1 MTDEIMR
8 SLGQIEG
15 KLGEMSDDQKDMGLR
30 LRTVESKMDRI
41 LGWAAGAGAGAAA
54 VVAYLKG
61 KFFGA

>member
-1 MTDEIMR
+1 MSDEMMR
-8 SLGQIEG
+8 VLGNIEG
-15 KLGEMSDDQKDMGLR
+15 KLGEMSNDQKDMGLR

-54 VVAYLKG
+54 VVAYIKS